1 MTGTRTIYR
10 PFFKT
15 IARKMDLIR
24 EARSWLRTP
33 FRDHCAMKGVG
44 CDCVGFAHAVF
55 VSVRAVNPIQF
66 PSYALDEGS
75 HSNQSKLERVLID
88 SGSFIK
94 IWNRSYAPT
103 LSRSDAPTLDLPPL
117 MHGDLLGFHLGRS
130 VHHTGI
136 LLGAPHF
143 IHALQNYGV
152 IESTLNDSTY
162 RRALASVWR
171 RMEKLERYN
180 DFTRTV
186 VGRDACRLGI
196 APSAPHPSLAIAT
209 PEERP

>member
-75 HSNQSKLERVLID
+75 HSNQSKLERVLIE
-88 SGSFIK
+88 SGLFTEV
-94 IWNRSYAPT
+94 WHR
-103 LSRSDAPTLDLPPL
+103 DGGDELPPL